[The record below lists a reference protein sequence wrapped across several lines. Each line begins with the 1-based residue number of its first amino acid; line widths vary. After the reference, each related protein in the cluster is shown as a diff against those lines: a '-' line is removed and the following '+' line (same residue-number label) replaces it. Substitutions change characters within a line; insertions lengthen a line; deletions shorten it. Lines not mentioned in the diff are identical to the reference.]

1 MRYDDA
7 LSETLDL
14 LRTIAADY
22 SPAVLANAFGPES
35 MVMTDLIAKHELDID
50 IFSIDTGRLPGGDP
64 RARAQRPPAL
74 RAGDPDGQP
83 RRGRGRR
90 VDRAST
96 ARTASTTPSS
106 TVTGAAASARSRRC
120 AGPSPATARGS
131 TGLRREQS
139 ARPGATSRSR
149 RGTRATAS
157 RSSTRCWSGRPSRC
171 GPTSTTTRCPTTSST
186 TAATPASAAPPA
198 PARSAPGEDPRAG
211 RWWWEMDTVKE
222 CGLHLDPATGRLRT
236 GRHRRRPTAL
246 EPRLDDTEASGLAAT
261 RDARPRPGRTTKGRA
276 MRVLILGGDGFCG
289 WPTALHLSA
298 QGHEVAIVDNLSR
311 RKIDIELE
319 VSSLTP
325 IRPMGERLRAWKE
338 VSGKD
343 IAFHDIDVAVNYQRL
358 LDLLEDWQPDALVH
372 FAEQRAAPYS
382 MKSSR
387 HKRYT
392 VNNNLNATNNV
403 LAAVVESGLDIHVV
417 HLGTMGVYGYGTAGM
432 KIPEGYL
439 EIKVPTGEGDLVDQE
454 ILYPANPGS
463 IYHMTKTQD
472 QLLFAY
478 YNKNDHVRVTD
489 LHQGIVWGTQTK
501 ETKLDERLINRFD
514 YDGDYGTVLNRF
526 LMQAAIGY
534 PLTVHGT
541 GGQTRAFIHIQD
553 TVKCIQLAL
562 ENPPERGDRVHDLQP
577 DDRDPP
583 GPRPGEDDLRPH
595 RRRDRQP
602 AEPAQRGRRERA
614 ARRQRPVPAPR
625 PHPHHPQRGPDGGG
639 HRDHQEVRRPL
650 RPGRR
655 SRASRCGAASRPRP
669 RPRSRAIRCDPDP
682 GDGPGRAIDRQL
694 RESFPRNRMAV
705 MSHLPDVRSPT
716 TAWSTSRTR
725 RRPARRCMLWLD
737 RIHTGDHAFAA
748 ENVHRD
754 HRLPTSATVG
764 WERVLRHAG
773 RRGVPVHV
781 RA

>member
-1 MRYDDA
+1 VDYQDA
-7 LSETLDL
+7 LSETVYL
-14 LRTIAADY
+14 LHEIASDY
-22 SPAVLANAFGPES
+22 QPAVLANAFGPES
-35 MVMTDLIAKHELDID
+35 MIMTDLIVKHDLGIR
-50 IFSIDTGRLPGGDP
+50 IISIDTGRLPEETHALAHSVHRRYGPVIEMISPDP
-64 RARAQRPPAL
+64 KEVAAWTAEHGQNGFYDAVELRHGCCNVRKVEPLRRTLAGYRAWL
-74 RAGDPDGQP
+74 
-83 RRGRGRR
+83 
-90 VDRAST
+90 
-96 ARTASTTPSS
+96 
-106 TVTGAAASARSRRC
+106 
-120 AGPSPATARGS
+120 
-131 TGLRREQS
+131 TGLRRQQS
-139 ARPGATSRSR
+139 ATRQSLQVSTWDDAYGLQKFNPMLEWTTEQVWAYIREHRVPYNRLHDRGYTSI
-149 RGTRATAS
+149 GCAPCTRAVS
-157 RSSTRCWSGRPSRC
+157 V
-171 GPTSTTTRCPTTSST
+171 
-186 TAATPASAAPPA
+186 
-198 PARSAPGEDPRAG
+198 GEDPRAG
-211 RWWWEMDTVKE
+211 RWWWEMDSVKE
-222 CGLHLDPATGRLRT
+222 CGVHFDPATGKMTRT
-236 GRHRRRPTAL
+236 GN
-246 EPRLDDTEASGLAAT
+246 ASGVRDIFADTAAPVPADHAPERT
-261 RDARPRPGRTTKGRA
+261 IDTSTTTTDMTSTTPSTTTASTASTVSTTTTSTTGSTTPSPRIAVTERHHEGKP

-325 IRPMGERLRAWKE
+325 IRHMGERLRAWKE

-343 IAFHDIDVAVNYQRL
+343 IAFHDIDVAINYQRL

-439 EIKVPTGEGDLVDQE
+439 QIKVDTGDGRLVDQE

-489 LHQGIVWGTQTK
+489 LHQGIVWGTQTA
-501 ETKLDERLINRFD
+501 ETRLDERLINRFD

-562 ENPPERGDRVHDLQP
+562 ENPPSREDRVEIFNQMTETHRVADLAKMIS
-577 DDRDPP
+577 DRTGVEIANLPN
-583 GPRPGEDDLRPH
+583 PRNEADENELH
-595 RRRDRQP
+595 VANDRFLHLGLTP
-602 AEPAQRGRRERA
+602 ITLSEGLME
-614 ARRQRPVPAPR
+614 
-625 PHPHHPQRGPDGGG
+625 
-639 HRDHQEVRRPL
+639 EVTEITKKY
-650 RPGRR
+650 
-655 SRASRCGAASRPRP
+655 AD
-669 RPRSRAIRCDPDP
+669 RCDVEKIPCVSVWSSD
-682 GDGPGRAIDRQL
+682 AAAAKA
-694 RESFPRNRMAV
+694 ES
-705 MSHLPDVRSPT
+705 T
-716 TAWSTSRTR
+716 
-725 RRPARRCMLWLD
+725 
-737 RIHTGDHAFAA
+737 
-748 ENVHRD
+748 
-754 HRLPTSATVG
+754 
-764 WERVLRHAG
+764 ERV
-773 RRGVPVHV
+773 
-781 RA
+781 